1 MVVFILVF
9 AALMSAGAS
18 LFAASD
24 ARQVD
29 LAAPLVIAELDLGK
43 MKGDFTRLAWSP
55 DGSEFYVQTVE
66 RDRGG
71 APKAIHHYV
80 IAAASKSAK
89 DLPQEPAWGS
99 QYWMWKSA
107 QASPASRAFKIDVHE
122 RTETKRSVSVPTGGA
137 LAKGGT
143 ADPTAGT
150 TLGDVAAAADASQT
164 IKIYSLD
171 LRGETIGEWA
181 NEAVAP
187 GINYS
192 WAPAPLQL
200 IAFAKR
206 DGGPLVILDDAGRRH
221 EVSGGRLATLPAWS
235 DDGKRIAWLER
246 KDHKKYQ
253 LMIADVIMP

>member
-1 MVVFILVF
+1 MVFILVF
-9 AALMSAGAS
+9 SALTSAGAS
-18 LFAASD
+18 LFSTSD

-29 LAAPLVIAELDLGK
+29 LAAPVAIAELDLGK
-43 MKGDFTRLAWSP
+43 MKGDFTRLAWSL

-80 IAAASKSAK
+80 IAVASKSAK
-89 DLPQEPAWGS
+89 DVAQEPAWGS

-122 RTETKRSVSVPTGGA
+122 RTETKRSVSMPTGGT

-143 ADPTAGT
+143 ADPNAGT
-150 TLGDVAAAADASQT
+150 TLGDVAAAADATQI

-171 LRGETIGEWA
+171 LKGETIGEWA

-206 DGGPLVILDDAGRRH
+206 DGGPLVILDDAGRKH
-221 EVSGGRLATLPAWS
+221 EVGGARLATLPAWS
-235 DDGKRIAWLER
+235 DDGKKIAWLER
-246 KDHKKYQ
+246 KDRKKYE
-253 LMIADVIMP
+253 LMMADVVMP